1 MRMVA
6 FVRRLFICAVDCC
19 LFKESMT
26 LLDYKLS
33 QTDTDSVRDLT
44 AHVGNTPLLPLQRL
58 TGGLSPRVRI
68 LAKAEWFNP
77 GGSVKDRPALNII
90 RTALANRDLV
100 PGKRLLDSTSGNM
113 GISYATFGAVLRIP
127 VTLTIPASASS
138 ERFAILRALGAELIL
153 TDPTEGSDGAILVAR
168 QLAAE
173 KPDLYWYA
181 NQYNN
186 PANWEAHYKST
197 GPEVF
202 SQTNGAVTHFVAGL
216 GTSGTLI
223 GTGRYLRERLP
234 DVNIIA
240 FQPDAAFHGLEG
252 LKHMPSAIKPAI
264 YDPSFAD
271 ETLEVRT
278 EEARDMMSRIAR
290 EEGLFVGI
298 SSGAATVAA
307 LRLAE
312 QLEEGTIVTVFPDA
326 GYKYLSDKTLWEAP
340 RPMGEG

>member
-1 MRMVA
+1 MVA
-6 FVRRLFICAVDCC
+6 FVRRLFICAVDCY

-26 LLDYKLS
+26 LLDYTLS
-33 QTDTDSVRDLT
+33 RPDTDSVRDLT
-44 AHVGNTPLLPLQRL
+44 AHVGNTPLIALQRL
-58 TGGLSPRVRI
+58 RRGLSPRVKI

-90 RTALANRDLV
+90 RTALANGDLV

-113 GISYATFGAVLRIP
+113 GISYATFGAVLGIP

-138 ERFAILRALGAELIL
+138 ERFAILRAMGAELIL
-153 TDPTEGSDGAILVAR
+153 TDATEGSDGAILVAR
-168 QLAAE
+168 QLIAE

-181 NQYNN
+181 NQYDN
-186 PANWEAHYKST
+186 PANWEAHYKTT
-197 GPEVF
+197 GPEVVV
-202 SQTNGAVTHFVAGL
+202 QTNADVTHFVAGL

-252 LKHMPSAIKPAI
+252 LKHMPSAIKPTI
-264 YDPSFAD
+264 YDPLFAD
-271 ETLEVRT
+271 ETLAVRT

-298 SSGAATVAA
+298 SSGAAAVAA
-307 LRLAE
+307 LRVAE
-312 QLEEGTIVTVFPDA
+312 QLEEGTVVTIFPDA
-326 GYKYLSDKTLWEAP
+326 GYKYLSDKSLWE
-340 RPMGEG
+340 GK

>member
-1 MRMVA
+1 
-6 FVRRLFICAVDCC
+6 
-19 LFKESMT
+19 MT

-33 QTDTDSVRDLT
+33 QADTDSVRDLT
-44 AHVGNTPLLPLQRL
+44 AHVGNTPLVALQRL
-58 TGGLSPRVRI
+58 TRGLSPRVRV

-90 RTALANRDLV
+90 RTALAISDLI

-113 GISYATFGAVLRIP
+113 GISYATFGAMLGIP
-127 VTLTIPASASS
+127 VTLTIPASASP

-168 QLAAE
+168 QLASE

-197 GPEVF
+197 GPEVIA
-202 SQTNGAVTHFVAGL
+202 QTNGEVTHFVAGL

-234 DVNIIA
+234 EVNIIA

-252 LKHMPSAIKPAI
+252 LKHMPSAIKPGI

-271 ETLEVRT
+271 DTLSVRT
-278 EEARDMMSRIAR
+278 EAARDMMARIAR

-307 LRLAE
+307 LRVAE
-312 QLEEGTIVTVFPDA
+312 QLEEGTVVTVFPDS
-326 GYKYLSDKTLWEAP
+326 GYKYLSDKSLWESP
-340 RPMGEG
+340 LPIGEG

>member
-1 MRMVA
+1 MVA
-6 FVRRLFICAVDCC
+6 FVRRLFICAADCY

-26 LLDYKLS
+26 LLDYRLS
-33 QTDTDSVRDLT
+33 QTDTDSARDLT
-44 AHVGNTPLLPLQRL
+44 AHVGNTPLISLQRL
-58 TGGLSPRVRI
+58 GRGLSPRVKI

-90 RTALANRDLV
+90 RTALANGDLL

-113 GISYATFGAVLRIP
+113 GISYATFGAVLGIP

-153 TDPTEGSDGAILVAR
+153 TDSTEGSDGAILIAR
-168 QLAAE
+168 QLAEE

-197 GPEVF
+197 GPEVV
-202 SQTNGAVTHFVAGL
+202 SQTNGTVTHFVAGL

-234 DVNIIA
+234 DIEIIA

-264 YDPSFAD
+264 YDASFAD

-307 LRLAE
+307 LRVAK
-312 QLEEGTIVTVFPDA
+312 QLEEGTVVTIFPDA
-326 GYKYLSDKTLWEAP
+326 GYKYLSDKSLWESPLPAA
-340 RPMGEG
+340 ED

>member
-1 MRMVA
+1 
-6 FVRRLFICAVDCC
+6 
-19 LFKESMT
+19 MT
-26 LLDYKLS
+26 LLEYKLS
-33 QTDTDSVRDLT
+33 QSDTDSVRDLT
-44 AHVGNTPLLPLQRL
+44 AYVGNTPLLPLQRL
-58 TGGLSPRVRI
+58 TRGLSPRVKVF
-68 LAKAEWFNP
+68 AKAEWFNP

-90 RTALANRDLV
+90 RAALANGDLL

-113 GISYATFGAVLRIP
+113 GISYATFGAVLGIP

-138 ERFAILRALGAELIL
+138 ERFVILRALGAELIL

-168 QLAAE
+168 QLAGE

-197 GPEVF
+197 GPEVIA
-202 SQTNGAVTHFVAGL
+202 QTNGAITHFVAGL
-216 GTSGTLI
+216 GTAGTLI
-223 GTGRYLRERLP
+223 GTGRYLRERFP

-252 LKHMPSAIKPAI
+252 LKHMPTAIRPGI
-264 YDPSFAD
+264 YDPEFAD
-271 ETLEVRT
+271 ETLEIRT
-278 EEARDMMSRIAR
+278 EDAREMVSQLAR

-307 LRLAE
+307 LRVAE
-312 QLEEGTIVTVFPDA
+312 QLDEGVVITIFPDS
-326 GYKYLSDKTLWEAP
+326 GDKYLSDKALWE
-340 RPMGEG
+340 GK